1 MKRVGFMKHLFKPN
15 IFKNILI
22 LLVLAFIVKLV
33 WFVISW
39 LWLPSR
45 GVDHVGKKAGKALYY
60 RVKLTPNEVSAPT
73 KTTKSTKKAGSI
85 DDIILLAIYNAAD
98 VTVITVQH
106 KGKTKVL
113 SRGDEINGFVL
124 EGAARNFA
132 TFTKAKK
139 SYKVMLLQSKGKNT
153 NGVQANSQNAPASAS
168 NKPQKVAGDV
178 VDAGDHKLI
187 DRSLVD
193 HYAKNMDDIY
203 KNIGI
208 GEIKDG
214 NNLKGFQITFV
225 RKDSPFAKLGVQ
237 RGDIIKSINGQE
249 INSYNAAFGVYKN
262 IGSLDN
268 LTLVIE
274 RAKEEMEL
282 EYEIN

>member
-1 MKRVGFMKHLFKPN
+1 MKHLFKPN

-33 WFVISW
+33 WFVISL
-39 LWLPSR
+39 LWLPSS

-60 RVKLTPNEVSAPT
+60 RVKLTPNQVSAPT
-73 KTTKSTKKAGSI
+73 INTNPTKKAGSI
-85 DDIILLAIYNAAD
+85 DDIILLAIYNTTD

-139 SYKVMLLQSKGKNT
+139 SYKVMLLQSKGKNV
-153 NGVQANSQNAPASAS
+153 NGVQSNFQNKTTVAN
-168 NKPQKVAGDV
+168 NKPQKVVGEV

-274 RAKEEMEL
+274 RGKEEMEL